1 LEDLNVLV
9 ERLTGKDEPGAEAAA
24 LQLAEAG
31 PEGMTRIEPLLR
43 SEDQDHRWW
52 AIRTLAAMD
61 DPDSGWFRRALRD
74 PSAEVRAAA
83 ALALVAHPNPAAVE
97 DLIQALDDEDSLTA
111 SLATRALVV
120 AGESAVPGLL
130 EAYPA
135 ATPRARIQAVRALA
149 ELRDVRAIRLLLQ
162 ASEEGSAAVQYWA
175 REGLNMLGLDMIY
188 LTPE

>member
-24 LQLAEAG
+24 LRLAEAG
-31 PEGMTRIEPLLR
+31 QESMTRLEPLLR
-43 SEDQDHRWW
+43 SENEDHRWW

-61 DPDSGWFRRALRD
+61 DPDPGWFRGALQD
-74 PSAEVRAAA
+74 PSAEVRAAG
-83 ALALVAHPNPAAVE
+83 ALALVAHPHSAALS
-97 DLIQALDDEDSLTA
+97 DLIEALGDEDSVTA

-120 AGESAVPGLL
+120 AGASAVPALL
-130 EAYPA
+130 EAFGP
-135 ATPRARIQAVRALA
+135 ATPRARIQIVRALA

-162 ASEEGSAAVQYWA
+162 ASDEGSAAVQYWA

>member
-24 LQLAEAG
+24 LLLAKAG
-31 PEGMTRIEPLLR
+31 QEGMSQVEPLLR
-43 SEDQDHRWW
+43 SENQDHRWW

-61 DPDSGWFRRALRD
+61 DPDPAWFRQALHD
-74 PSAEVRAAA
+74 PSAEVRAGG
-83 ALALVAHPNPAAVE
+83 ALALVAHPDHAALA
-97 DLIQALDDEDSLTA
+97 DLIEALDDEDSVTA

-120 AGESAVPGLL
+120 AGEAAVPGLM
-130 EAYPA
+130 EAFEA
-135 ATPRARIQAVRALA
+135 ATPRARIQIVRALA
-149 ELRDVRAIRLLLQ
+149 ELRDVRAIKLLLQ

-175 REGLNMLGLDMIY
+175 REGLDLLGLDMIY